1 MTFFNF
7 TQKYMYNTEK
17 IIPKSKERNDHS
29 ESMRII
35 RMKEGFLLYSN
46 SLISAYVTI
55 YVITE

>member
-1 MTFFNF
+1 
-7 TQKYMYNTEK
+7 MYNTEK
-17 IIPKSKERNDHS
+17 IIPKSKERNNHS